1 MEHKKNIVILIYF
14 RENSLK
20 IENNQQKEM
29 AEEKVIAFFALAG
42 FLGTVAFSATGFAM
56 GIMFLFIY
64 QIGSL
69 AGDGWLNQCC
79 SIRYA
84 VFIQSIAFV
93 VVIPVVLWRVNIR
106 KNIRYDLLFGFVPI
120 TLVATPLGQYMQ
132 DYTPVSILKITVGI
146 ITVVIALWQIRE
158 YFVLRRKLRQ
168 QQQGMKKEDSSSS
181 VEEGERNDAEEQ
193 MVVVKKKSSVDSKE
207 LTLFVNDDDDDG
219 GQMKDQK
226 DENLLNRETS
236 EGGSL
241 CDTIRSQVCP
251 VMRPMMLWIMV
262 AGFTSGFLG
271 GLIGVRGPPLIVLFL
286 FYEYPK
292 SQIKASGAIVGAA
305 NVIVRVITYSLK
317 PPPPNY
323 PTRQWFTMDDTWL
336 YVFVALSGLLACP
349 LGFWLSVRIDQALFK
364 MVLACL
370 LIVNGIT
377 MIVTG
382 SMEV

>member
-1 MEHKKNIVILIYF
+1 
-14 RENSLK
+14 
-20 IENNQQKEM
+20 
-29 AEEKVIAFFALAG
+29 
-42 FLGTVAFSATGFAM
+42 
-56 GIMFLFIY
+56 
-64 QIGSL
+64 
-69 AGDGWLNQCC
+69 
-79 SIRYA
+79 
-84 VFIQSIAFV
+84 
-93 VVIPVVLWRVNIR
+93 
-106 KNIRYDLLFGFVPI
+106 
-120 TLVATPLGQYMQ
+120 
-132 DYTPVSILKITVGI
+132 
-146 ITVVIALWQIRE
+146 
-158 YFVLRRKLRQ
+158 
-168 QQQGMKKEDSSSS
+168 
-181 VEEGERNDAEEQ
+181 
-193 MVVVKKKSSVDSKE
+193 
-207 LTLFVNDDDDDG
+207 
-219 GQMKDQK
+219 
-226 DENLLNRETS
+226 
-236 EGGSL
+236 
-241 CDTIRSQVCP
+241 
-251 VMRPMMLWIMV
+251 MRPMMLWIMV

-305 NVIVRVITYSLK
+305 NVIVRLITYSLK

>member
-1 MEHKKNIVILIYF
+1 
-14 RENSLK
+14 
-20 IENNQQKEM
+20 M

-69 AGDGWLNQCC
+69 AGGGWLDQCC

-120 TLVATPLGQYMQ
+120 TLVATPLGQYLQ
-132 DYTPVSILKITVGI
+132 DYTPVSILKITVGV

-158 YFVLRRKLRQ
+158 YFVFRRKLRQ
-168 QQQGMKKEDSSSS
+168 QQQQQRKSDSNSNSS
-181 VEEGERNDAEEQ
+181 VEEEQEGNDIEDQ
-193 MVVVKKKSSVDSKE
+193 MVKKKNCVDDKE
-207 LTLFVNDDDDDG
+207 MALFVKDDENDVG
-219 GQMKDQK
+219 MKDGT
-226 DENLLNRETS
+226 DANLIIDNKPQESSSDL
-236 EGGSL
+236 SL

-251 VMRPMMLWIMV
+251 VTRPVMIAIMV
-262 AGFTSGFLG
+262 AGFASGFLG

-292 SQIKASGAIVGAA
+292 SQTKASGAIVGAA

-317 PPPPNY
+317 PPPPTY
-323 PTRQWFTMDDTWL
+323 PTKHWFTPDDIWL
-336 YVFVALSGLLACP
+336 YVFVALAGLLACP